1 MRRGKK
7 SMLPPAKGQAIVE
20 FVLTILFVIIVVFG
34 AIELIMMIY
43 TYVVLAE
50 AAKEGVRYAIVHG
63 SNNSLRSGP
72 TCPCP
77 AIDGPPGTGVV
88 KTTAKWSLHDT
99 STMTVTV
106 NYLDDAGNPATN
118 VDPPTMVRVVVSYPY
133 RAFFSFGWT
142 TLTVHAAAQG
152 RIMN

>member
-1 MRRGKK
+1 MQRGKK
-7 SMLPPAKGQAIVE
+7 NMLPPAEGQAAVE
-20 FVLTILFVIIVVFG
+20 FALTILVVIFVVFW

-72 TCPCP
+72 VCPCP

-88 KTTAKWSLHDT
+88 KSTAKWSLHDT

-106 NYLDDAGNPATN
+106 SYLDNSGNPATN
-118 VDPPTMVRVVVSYPY
+118 VEPPTMVRVVVSYPY

-142 TLTVHAAAQG
+142 ALTVRAAAQG

>member
-7 SMLPPAKGQAIVE
+7 DFLPPAEGQAAVE
-20 FVLTILFVIIVVFG
+20 FALTILFVIIVIFW

-63 SNNSLRSGP
+63 SNNSAPSGP

-77 AIDGPPGTGVV
+77 AIDGPAGTGVV

-106 NYLDDAGNPATN
+106 NYFDNSGNPATN
-118 VDPPTMVRVVVSYPY
+118 VDPPTLVRVVVSYPY
-133 RAFFSFGWT
+133 RSFLSFGWT
-142 TLTVHAAAQG
+142 NLTVRAAASG
-152 RIMN
+152 RIVN

>member
-1 MRRGKK
+1 L
-7 SMLPPAKGQAIVE
+7 LPPAKGQAAVE
-20 FVLTILFVIIVVFG
+20 FALTIVFVIFVVFW

-63 SNNSLRSGP
+63 SNNSIRSGP

-99 STMTVTV
+99 SGMTVTV
-106 NYLDDAGNPATN
+106 TYLDNAGNPAPN
-118 VDPPTMVRVVVSYPY
+118 VDPPTLVRIVVSYPY

-142 TLTVHAAAQG
+142 NLTVRAAASG
-152 RIMN
+152 RIVN

>member
-7 SMLPPAKGQAIVE
+7 DMLPPAEGQAAVE
-20 FVLTILFVIIVVFG
+20 FALTILVVIFVVFW

-63 SNNSLRSGP
+63 SNNSIRSGP

-88 KTTAKWSLHDT
+88 KTAAKWSLHDT

-106 NYLDDAGNPATN
+106 NYLDDAGNPATD

-133 RAFFSFGWT
+133 RPFFSFAWT
-142 TLTVHAAAQG
+142 ALTVRAAAQG

>member
-1 MRRGKK
+1 MRGGKK
-7 SMLPPAKGQAIVE
+7 NLLPPAKGQAAVE
-20 FVLTILFVIIVVFG
+20 FALTILVVLFVVFW
-34 AIELIMMIY
+34 AIELIMMIH

-50 AAKEGVRYAIVHG
+50 AAKEGVRYGIVHG
-63 SNNSLRSGP
+63 SNNSFPSGP

-88 KTTAKWSLHDT
+88 KSTAKWSLHDT

-106 NYLDDAGNPATN
+106 SYLDNAGNAATN
-118 VDPPTMVRVVVSYPY
+118 VKPPTMARVVVSYPY

-142 TLTVHAAAQG
+142 TLTVRAAAQG
-152 RIMN
+152 RIIN